1 MSQSITSNFD
11 PARSTVAILYG
22 GEMGAAV
29 ACVLRARGVH
39 VMTTLAGRGA
49 QTAPRSRA
57 AGMEILPSLDA
68 LLARADI
75 VISLVTPA
83 AAESTAM
90 AVLDA
95 LARLNRR
102 ACYVDL
108 NSTGPNLARTLA
120 TRFAAVGQTF
130 VDGAINGLAKN
141 LTSSA
146 TLFLSGELA
155 GDVAAL
161 FGDGVKARVLGSTAG
176 EASMMKMLLS
186 GLSKGICALYTEM
199 AVTAEKT
206 GVLAAFNAA
215 SSQIYPGIWQ
225 LVERMLPTYTAHA
238 ARRADE
244 MAELEATVRGAGIEP
259 HLVAAL
265 RAAHE
270 RIAAVDF
277 SSNQSSQP
285 WDVSTFVDRLAR
297 ASVSSSQSI
306 PATAGSE
313 RSKHGE

>member
-1 MSQSITSNFD
+1 MSQCITSNFD
-11 PARSTVAILYG
+11 PSRSTVAILHG

-39 VMTTLAGRGA
+39 VMTTLAGRSA
-49 QTAPRSRA
+49 QTASRSRA

-75 VISLVTPA
+75 VISLVTPTA
-83 AAESTAM
+83 TEPTAM
-90 AVLDA
+90 GVLEA
-95 LARLNRR
+95 LTRLNRR

-108 NSTGPNLARTLA
+108 NSTSPNLARTLA
-120 TRFAAVGQTF
+120 SRFFAGGQSF

-199 AVTAEKT
+199 AVTAEKSD
-206 GVLAAFNAA
+206 VLAAFNEA